1 MEIEKILSSEVVDLT
16 SLKSFFAS
24 DRNML
29 IEIIRVFV
37 SDTKLKVTQLEEN
50 ILKLNYEQIIEI
62 SQFLKSSYGLMGL
75 SCLNEL
81 TVLEK
86 LAGNDKKDN
95 LIIIKLNEI
104 IFNSKESIT
113 EYKKILKKL
122 EAA

>member
-1 MEIEKILSSEVVDLT
+1 MELEEILSSEVVDLT

-29 IEIIRVFV
+29 IEIIRVFL
-37 SDTKLKVTQLEEN
+37 SDTKLKLIQLEKN
-50 ILKLNYEQIIEI
+50 VLKANYKEIIDI
-62 SQFLKSSYGLMGL
+62 CQFLKPSYGLMGL

-81 TVLEK
+81 IVLEK
-86 LAGNDKKDN
+86 LASNSKKESLFIDE
-95 LIIIKLNEI
+95 LNEI
-104 IFNSKESIT
+104 ILNSRESIT